1 MLHITSILSH
11 PINPNRAEGLISAF
25 ASSDDSGLAYRM
37 FSLSPTFMISTPK
50 QLTIL
55 TETTNRN
62 NNPEQ
67 LIPNERTG
75 ACGITTI
82 TRKYTKKKEC
92 LPACPPASQPE
103 NQKHHHQSQPQ
114 PSSVALEEKKRKKRI
129 RPSSQLSPHRP
140 IYLRASSFHVS
151 PLSLM
156 SVPKSSS
163 ASFQEV
169 EKLFSTRFGKEWVAQ
184 WCCSLLLLLYGK
196 YHLNDVMS
204 PFLFFFFLPS

>member
-114 PSSVALEEKKRKKRI
+114 PSSVALEEKKRKKNQPFKEI
-129 RPSSQLSPHRP
+129 VIQVETTSIEEKAGSDTDVELANPISFVSQEA
-140 IYLRASSFHVS
+140 AS
-151 PLSLM
+151 
-156 SVPKSSS
+156 
-163 ASFQEV
+163 
-169 EKLFSTRFGKEWVAQ
+169 EKTNQL
-184 WCCSLLLLLYGK
+184 
-196 YHLNDVMS
+196 
-204 PFLFFFFLPS
+204 

>member
-1 MLHITSILSH
+1 M
-11 PINPNRAEGLISAF
+11 
-25 ASSDDSGLAYRM
+25 
-37 FSLSPTFMISTPK
+37 
-50 QLTIL
+50 
-55 TETTNRN
+55 
-62 NNPEQ
+62 
-67 LIPNERTG
+67 
-75 ACGITTI
+75 
-82 TRKYTKKKEC
+82 
-92 LPACPPASQPE
+92 PACPPASQPE
-103 NQKHHHQSQPQ
+103 NQKHHHQSRPQ

-184 WCCSLLLLLYGK
+184 WCCSLLLLYGK

-204 PFLFFFFLPS
+204 PFLFFFFLPSSQDNQKTIGIVRFNFPQTPTTTQPSSSSSRGIPILSCLCCFSSMIVIYHLTFLTSVAQPSMPSPLLPTATSTLALPSLK